1 MMSNNQTVSTK
12 MLGIGKFP
20 ILNEKDTLK
29 KALDAMTKHRLGIAC
44 FTNESNELIGI
55 LTDGDLRR
63 LLLTRQNPL
72 PALLVTSAI
81 EFGHSSPTSI
91 QGEQSL
97 IEAAT
102 LMHEKQIWDLPV
114 VDEDKKLLGLIHR
127 HDVN

>member
-1 MMSNNQTVSTK
+1 MMSNNQTVSAK

-20 ILNEKDTLK
+20 VLNAKDTLK
-29 KALDAMTKHRLGIAC
+29 KALDEMTKHRLGIAC
-44 FTNESNELIGI
+44 FTNDSNELIGI

-91 QGEQSL
+91 QSEQSL
-97 IEAAT
+97 FEAAT
-102 LMHEKQIWDLPV
+102 LMHDKQIWDLPV
-114 VDEDKKLLGLIHR
+114 VDSSKKLLGLIHR
-127 HDVN
+127 HDVS